1 VLDLLLQPLAFGFMQ
16 RALVASVLVGGLTA
30 LVGAYVVLKGLAFIG
45 DAISHAAFPGVIA
58 AFMLK
63 LPIYP
68 GAVAAALLTALGVG
82 WVSRRAALRLD
93 TAIGVLFAG
102 AFAAGVLLMSTIKGY
117 VGDLMSF
124 LFGNVLAV
132 TVSDLVVVALLSLLI
147 VGAVLASYKELL
159 FATFDPLGAQAAGYP
174 VGLLEYGLLVLV
186 ALAIAVSIQVVGI
199 ILVVAMLVTP
209 AATAQLVTD
218 RFGRLLLVAV
228 GLSLVESV
236 VGLYLSFYGNWASGA
251 TIVLV
256 ETAVFGLALALSP
269 RRGGLVGRP
278 AG

>member
-1 VLDLLLQPLAFGFMQ
+1 MDLLVQPLTLGFMQ

-45 DAISHAAFPGVIA
+45 DAVSHAALPGVVV
-58 AFMLK
+58 AFVLK

-68 GAVAAALLTALGVG
+68 GAIVAALLTALGIG

-132 TVSDLVVVALLSLLI
+132 TSGGLWVGGLLS
-147 VGAVLASYKELL
+147 A
-159 FATFDPLGAQAAGYP
+159 
-174 VGLLEYGLLVLV
+174 LVL
-186 ALAIAVSIQVVGI
+186 
-199 ILVVAMLVTP
+199 
-209 AATAQLVTD
+209 
-218 RFGRLLLVAV
+218 
-228 GLSLVESV
+228 
-236 VGLYLSFYGNWASGA
+236 
-251 TIVLV
+251 
-256 ETAVFGLALALSP
+256 
-269 RRGGLVGRP
+269 
-278 AG
+278 

>member
-1 VLDLLLQPLAFGFMQ
+1 MLDLILHPLTLGFMQ
-16 RALVASVLVGGLTA
+16 RALLASVLVGALTA
-30 LVGAYVVLKGLAFIG
+30 LVGTYVVLKGLAFIG
-45 DAISHAAFPGVIA
+45 DAVSHAAFPGVVA

-68 GAVAAALLTALGVG
+68 GAVLAAVLTAVGIG
-82 WVSRRAALRLD
+82 WVGRRGGLRLD

-132 TVSDLVVVALLSLLI
+132 TPSDLAIVSVLSLG
-147 VGAVLASYKELL
+147 VVLALAATYKELL

-174 VGLLEYGLLVLV
+174 VGLLEYGLLVLI

-209 AATAQLVTD
+209 AATAQLLTN
-218 RFGRLLLVAV
+218 RFGRMLILAV
-228 GLSLVESV
+228 GASV
-236 VGLYLSFYGNWASGA
+236 LEAIIGLYASFYGNWASGA

-256 ETAVFGLALALSP
+256 ETMVFGLALLLSP
-269 RRGGLVGRP
+269 RRGALIGHA

>member
-1 VLDLLLQPLAFGFMQ
+1 MLDLIVHPLTLGFMQ

-45 DAISHAAFPGVIA
+45 DAVSHAAFPGVVA

-68 GAVAAALLTALGVG
+68 GAVLAALLTAIGIG

-117 VGDLMSF
+117 VGDLLSF

-132 TVSDLVVVALLSLLI
+132 TATDLVVVA
-147 VGAVLASYKELL
+147 VLTALVALAIAAAYKELL

-209 AATAQLVTD
+209 AATAQLLTN
-218 RFGRLLLVAV
+218 RFGRLLVLAV
-228 GLSLVESV
+228 VLSITESV

-256 ETAVFGLALALSP
+256 ETAVFGLALALAP
-269 RRGGLVGRP
+269 HRRVLLERP
-278 AG
+278 A

>member
-1 VLDLLLQPLAFGFMQ
+1 MFDLVAHPLTLGFMQ
-16 RALVASVLVGGLTA
+16 RAVLASVLVGGLTA

-45 DAISHAAFPGVIA
+45 DAVSHAAFPGVVV

-63 LPIYP
+63 VPIYP
-68 GAVAAALLTALGVG
+68 GAVVAALLTALGIG
-82 WVSRRAALRLD
+82 WISRRAALRLD
-93 TAIGVLFAG
+93 TSIGVLFAG

-132 TVSDLVVVALLSLLI
+132 TVSDLLIVAILSLL
-147 VGAVLASYKELL
+147 VVLAVLASYKELL

-174 VGLLEYGLLVLV
+174 VGLLEYGLLALV

-209 AATAQLVTD
+209 AATAQLLTN
-218 RFGRLLLVAV
+218 RFRRLLLLAV
-228 GLSLVESV
+228 GLSIIESV

-269 RRGGLVGRP
+269 HRRVLVGRP

>member
-1 VLDLLLQPLAFGFMQ
+1 MQ

-45 DAISHAAFPGVIA
+45 DAISHAAFPGVVP
-58 AFMLK
+58 AFMLR

-68 GAVAAALLTALGVG
+68 GAVAAALLTAFGIG

-102 AFAAGVLLMSTIKGY
+102 TFAAGVLLMSTIKGY

-132 TVSDLVVVALLSLLI
+132 TASDLLI
-147 VGAVLASYKELL
+147 VAGLALLVLLALVATYKELL

-174 VGLLEYGLLVLV
+174 VG
-186 ALAIAVSIQVVGI
+186 AL
-199 ILVVAMLVTP
+199 
-209 AATAQLVTD
+209 D
-218 RFGRLLLVAV
+218 
-228 GLSLVESV
+228 
-236 VGLYLSFYGNWASGA
+236 
-251 TIVLV
+251 
-256 ETAVFGLALALSP
+256 
-269 RRGGLVGRP
+269 
-278 AG
+278 